1 MVHDPQVESISEDA
15 MLMSAYKAF
24 NEAFD
29 WLDPHPPK
37 QPDPIKAM
45 HCIEDWLTEFN
56 EWSQR
61 RRALVA
67 PNPKKM
73 RVSVFDIICD
83 MLADGKVNEVDCLLS
98 MIDTRKIDKSV
109 LLSFLVATC
118 EIAREKLPS
127 RSLIYDAC
135 LLAYTDTRGLSEA
148 NHLLERYR

>member
-1 MVHDPQVESISEDA
+1 MTHDPHVEPVSEDA
-15 MLMSAYKAF
+15 MLVSAYKAV

-29 WLDPHPPK
+29 CLDPHPPK
-37 QPDPIKAM
+37 QPDTVNAL
-45 HCIEDWLTEFN
+45 HRLEEWLISFN

-67 PNPKKM
+67 PNLKRM
-73 RVSVFDIICD
+73 RVSVFNIVCD
-83 MLADGKVNEVDCLLS
+83 MLAEGKVNEVDCLLS

-109 LLSFLVATC
+109 LLAFLVATC

-135 LLAYTDTRGLSEA
+135 LFAYTDMRGVTEA
-148 NHLLERYR
+148 NRLLERYK